1 MKSAGP
7 TSFGAQLKALREAAG
22 YTQEELATIAGVS
35 VYAVS
40 ALERGERRRPQID
53 TVNAL
58 AAALDLSGATR
69 DRFLRIAHTPLDRS
83 PLDDT
88 PTASMPL
95 APTSLLGRDD
105 DVETLRRWL
114 SEPAVRL
121 VTLTGPGGV
130 GKTRLALEV
139 ARIIAAEGRVRVCFV
154 PLAAARDETVVASA
168 IAEALGLSNVPTPD
182 LPRRAQMACAARAT
196 LLVLDNL
203 EQVLVAVPLI
213 ADLLST
219 AASLRLL
226 TTSRAS
232 LRVRGERE
240 YAVGPLPLD
249 VDCGR
254 GAPADQ
260 ARSPAMQLFVERV
273 RDVKPDFTVTDG
285 NRATVAAICQR
296 LDGLPLALE
305 LAAPWIK
312 VLSPEDLLRRLAH
325 DVLDSTTSR
334 RDLPA
339 RQQTM
344 NATVAWSYQLLDAE
358 ERCAFRRFGA
368 LPGPFP
374 IEAADAVLAG
384 RDGGATDM
392 DEAIRA
398 TAGLIDK
405 SLVVRTE
412 TAAVPSRALFNML
425 ETVRAYAGHEL
436 SGAGERD
443 EAMEGLVRYCSTEA
457 ARAAEGL
464 VGLSQVEWLDR
475 VRENLESYRAALA
488 WLIERGSGVEAAH
501 IAWSLHWFSVIR
513 GNATEALRWYQQILN
528 LRSLPP
534 AAESRMLLAAA
545 AMSYIKGELDHAR
558 VGLTR
563 ALSVARATGDDDAMM
578 HVEFVFGHI
587 EHATGHFAAARERF
601 TRSIE
606 GFRRAGQAWGIG
618 HLLTALAWV
627 ALATGEVEEGERLLD
642 EAVHVLRQAGPWFL
656 SLGVYVRALLAVRR
670 GEADI
675 AIALVHDTLV
685 AIRDIQD
692 RFAFVYA
699 TAPLVCAAV
708 LKGDHAWAARIL
720 GARDVVTETTGATVV
735 DRLGRDLLD
744 AAHGEARAR
753 LTAQEWAAAYA
764 AGRSMSI
771 DGLLADIDRV
781 LSR

>member
-22 YTQEELATIAGVS
+22 YTQAELATIAGVS

-40 ALERGERRRPQID
+40 ALERGERRRPQVD
-53 TVNAL
+53 TVSAL

-69 DRFLRIAHTPLDRS
+69 AGFLRLAHTSLEPS
-83 PLDDT
+83 SLDDT
-88 PTASMPL
+88 PTASLPL
-95 APTSLLGRDD
+95 APTSLLGRED
-105 DVETLRRWL
+105 DVQTLCRWL
-114 SEPAVRL
+114 REPAVRL

-139 ARIIAAEGRVRVCFV
+139 ARTIAVEGRVRVCFV

-168 IAEALGLSNVPTPD
+168 IAEALGLSNVAILD
-182 LPRRAQMACAARAT
+182 LARRAQIACAARAT

-203 EQVLVAVPLI
+203 EQVLVAVPLL

-232 LRVRGERE
+232 LRIRGERE
-240 YAVGPLPLD
+240 YGVGPLPLD
-249 VDCGR
+249 IDCGTEAPD
-254 GAPADQ
+254 GAL
-260 ARSPAMQLFVERV
+260 SPAMQLFVERV

-285 NRATVAAICQR
+285 NRATVAAICER

-339 RQQTM
+339 RQQTI

-368 LPGPFP
+368 LPGPFS
-374 IEAADAVLAG
+374 IEAAAAVLAG
-384 RDGGATDM
+384 RDDGATDI
-392 DEAIRA
+392 DEAIRT
-398 TAGLIDK
+398 TAGLMDK
-405 SLVVRTE
+405 SLVVRIE
-412 TAAVPSRALFNML
+412 SSVVSSRALFNML

-436 SGAGERD
+436 NGVGERD

-475 VRENLESYRAALA
+475 VRENLESYRAVLT
-488 WLIERGSGVEAAH
+488 WLIEGGRSAEAAH

-545 AMSYIKGELDHAR
+545 AMSYIKGELDPAR

-563 ALSVARATGDDDAMM
+563 ALSVARIAGDDDAMM

-606 GFRRAGQAWGIG
+606 GFRRSDQAWGIG

-627 ALATGEVEEGERLLD
+627 ALASGEVEEAERLLD
-642 EAVHVLRQAGPWFL
+642 EGVHVLRHAGPWFL
-656 SLGVYVRALLAVRR
+656 SLGVYVRALLAVQR

-675 AIALVHDTLV
+675 AIALVRDTLI

-735 DRLGRDLLD
+735 DRLARDLLD
-744 AAHGEARAR
+744 AAQGEALAR
-753 LTAQEWAAAYA
+753 LTAQEWAVAYA
-764 AGRSMSI
+764 AGRSISI